1 MDGEG
6 KDGAMLDLLGD
17 PVQAIRDP
25 RGRPSFG
32 KSKENQLLVISLRGA
47 GWTQSMIAT
56 YMRCDEKTLRKH
68 FSRELDAGALFLDGM
83 AIQVLVKKMLD
94 GHVGA
99 TKEIREIAAAGNAPR
114 KPGDVDK
121 AKAALLGKKEQLVK
135 DSQQP
140 PKDWGDLLPSVSR
153 DKH

>member
-1 MDGEG
+1 
-6 KDGAMLDLLGD
+6 MLDLLGD

-25 RGRPSFG
+25 RGRPAFA

-47 GWTQSMIAT
+47 GWTQPQIAT

-114 KPGDVDK
+114 RAGDVDK
-121 AKAALLGKKEQLVK
+121 AAAAMLGKKEQLAK
-135 DSQQP
+135 DARLP
-140 PKDWGDLLPSVSR
+140 PKEWGDLLPGSGPQ
-153 DKH
+153 KH